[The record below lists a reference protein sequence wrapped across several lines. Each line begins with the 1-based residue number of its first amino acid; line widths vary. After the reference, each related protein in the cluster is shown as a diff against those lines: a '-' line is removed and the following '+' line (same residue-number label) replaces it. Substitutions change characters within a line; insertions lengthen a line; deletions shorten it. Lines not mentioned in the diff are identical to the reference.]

1 MTIATECPNCRAD
14 TRPGQNFCPQCG
26 TGLDAGE
33 PRPSRKRPRRGFRP
47 RTVRMLGQVI
57 AGAMSGAVSAALA
70 LILAFYV
77 FAPGGREPQIV
88 VIAATPF
95 EERTPKGRINASD
108 LVPIADSTFLIVDD
122 LTDDAFF
129 EISFSPDG
137 KKSKPLVRRQI
148 LGLQPGSVEDL
159 EGAALVEEAG
169 QRFIISVSSLEGNEG
184 ENTEDGLVRVT
195 MAENND
201 LRGEIMPGFRDWLL
215 ASYPDLAASP
225 PGPDAIDIQGLVYD
239 PQRKALL
246 IGVRSETR
254 QGKLLILPIQVQD
267 WMGPWTTTNL
277 RPLDPIWLDI
287 MDVAGGPTKGIYG
300 IARHAERGDYVLILG
315 NTGGED
321 AEAGLYRWDGEGSQ
335 LQRLSKL
342 LFHPDMQPEG
352 IAFGTIDG
360 RPAAVLV
367 DDTGGYYVIW
377 QDEMRTS
384 MDVAPD
390 AFVARR

>member
-1 MTIATECPNCRAD
+1 
-14 TRPGQNFCPQCG
+14 
-26 TGLDAGE
+26 
-33 PRPSRKRPRRGFRP
+33 
-47 RTVRMLGQVI
+47 VI

-77 FAPGGREPQIV
+77 FAPEGGQPQIV
-88 VIAATPF
+88 VISATPF

-129 EISFSPDG
+129 EISFSPEG
-137 KKSKPLVRRQI
+137 KKAKPLVRRQI
-148 LGLQPGSVEDL
+148 VGLQPGLVEDL
-159 EGAALVEEAG
+159 EGSALVEEAG

-195 MAENND
+195 MGANNE

-215 ASYPDLAASP
+215 ASYPDLAESP
-225 PGPDAIDIQGLVYD
+225 PGPNAIDIQGLVYD

-254 QGKLLILPIQVQD
+254 DGKPLILPVQVQD
-267 WMGPWTTTNL
+267 WTGPWTTANL
-277 RPLDPIWLDI
+277 RRLDPIWLDI
-287 MDVAGGPTKGIYG
+287 TGEAGGPTKGIYG

-315 NTGGED
+315 NTEGEHS
-321 AEAGLYRWDGEGSQ
+321 EAGLYRWDGQSSQ
-335 LQRLSKL
+335 LRRLSKL
-342 LFHPDMQPEG
+342 HFHPDMHPEG
-352 IAFGTIDG
+352 IAFGTIHG

-377 QDEMRTS
+377 QDEMRSST
-384 MDVAPD
+384 PD
-390 AFVARR
+390 TTPDGFIARR